1 MGIGKIWSNFF
12 FYSWSQFQCKC
23 VCARP
28 VEFCPVNMVSAISD
42 IDDLLLLLLLFLIK
56 AEKETRMGRSDV

>member
-42 IDDLLLLLLLFLIK
+42 IDDHLLLLLLFLIK
-56 AEKETRMGRSDV
+56 ADKETRMGRSDV

>member
-1 MGIGKIWSNFF
+1 MGIGKFGVIF

-42 IDDLLLLLLLFLIK
+42 IDDLLLLLLLLFLIK
-56 AEKETRMGRSDV
+56 AEKETRMDRSDV